1 MSISH
6 EQHLKLK
13 EFLTNKVEQSIID
26 GLQEWQSAA
35 NQALALASDPAD
47 SDSILYW
54 VAVLVGNMLWAA
66 TVFFPPSSV
75 VAGLVEAT
83 TATKVATV
91 LGAAGAS
98 DAASKVLKRSS
109 TTSDAKEF
117 LAHMLGQKH
126 DELKKVYLAAA
137 PGWIAED
144 LAPHVTDE
152 LRKAA
157 HLTPETGSQLT
168 DQDAENFLLSV
179 AAVAGVRDYTYE
191 NLLFPGAVITAGA
204 LDETLQ
210 VYMSMELNRAL
221 AAFNQQYS
229 DWEDERSGY
238 IARGYS
244 EPRLR
249 EMLFGNLGVRDGK
262 VVIRKSQVEMLEDDF
277 DHNHPFVPNV
287 RFHGIPP
294 HLHGPYFQSAPPA
307 VRIMMA
313 NFMTAFGAGDD
324 N

>member
-13 EFLTNKVEQSIID
+13 EFLTNKVEQSIRD

-35 NQALALASDPAD
+35 SLALALASDPAD

-117 LAHMLGQKH
+117 LAQMLGQKH
-126 DELKKVYLAAA
+126 DELRRVYLAAA

-168 DQDAENFLLSV
+168 DQDVENFLLSV
-179 AAVAGVRDYTYE
+179 AALAGVVDYTYE

-210 VYMSMELNRAL
+210 VYMSKELNRAL
-221 AAFNQQYS
+221 AAFNQQYR
-229 DWEDERSGY
+229 DWEDERNDY
-238 IARGYS
+238 IARNGGYS
-244 EPRLR
+244 GPTIGDV
-249 EMLFGNLGVRDGK
+249 FFKFDVTVHK
-262 VVIRKSQVEMLEDDF
+262 VRKSRLEMLEDDF

-294 HLHGPYFQSAPPA
+294 HLHGPYFQNAPPA
-307 VRIMMA
+307 VRTMMA
-313 NFMTAFGAGDD
+313 NFMTAFGVGDD